1 MNDTQLSH
9 ELDLAVRQAIDA
21 RARIEEIAPHS
32 AAYQSAVIAC
42 LQTTVLYL
50 SIMSVVQARRREWLV
65 AEVEDLKEALA
76 ARPHAVQRPHAIH

>member
-1 MNDTQLSH
+1 MNDTQVSY
-9 ELDLAVRQAIDA
+9 ELDLAARPAIDA

-32 AAYQSAVIAC
+32 AAYQSAVIAY
-42 LQTTVLYL
+42 LQTTVHYL

-76 ARPHAVQRPHAIH
+76 ARPHAVPRPHAIH